1 MSPYY
6 VQDSFEPPLT
16 TQEKRQHWGIPPLP
30 AGPIA
35 RPLAHGQGDPLLPAL
50 AKNLKANMA
59 TEERTGK
66 RTGKHTGKHTVA
78 RGENTLA
85 SPPAVILDHGFRFG
99 IEQRAR
105 QLQAQVL
112 WDFTATFSRKAA
124 GWIKRVAGG
133 IFGRSGVGSAAQGA
147 GKKPKTLTGADMD
160 LPRDYW
166 ERRARFFGAGL

>member
-35 RPLAHGQGDPLLPAL
+35 RPLAHGTGDPLPPAL

-66 RTGKHTGKHTVA
+66 HTGA
-78 RGENTLA
+78 SGENTLA

-133 IFGRSGVGSAAQGA
+133 IFGRSGVGSAAQVA

>member
-1 MSPYY
+1 MSPYHAEEA
-6 VQDSFEPPLT
+6 FEPPLT
-16 TQEKRQHWGIPPLP
+16 TQAKRQHWGIPPLP

-35 RPLAHGQGDPLLPAL
+35 RPLAHGTGDPLPPAL
-50 AKNLKANMA
+50 AKNLTANMA
-59 TEERTGK
+59 TEE
-66 RTGKHTGKHTVA
+66 HTGKHTVA

-147 GKKPKTLTGADMD
+147 GKKPKPLTGADMD